1 MKKSMICKI
10 ANRITVIGYCLL
22 VIALGSC
29 SVDDVKP
36 QGTLDEETA
45 FSSPDKLVTAA
56 YAKLGDDWYSYP
68 FNLWPYGD
76 MSADDCLKGG
86 SGENDTGY
94 HPMEI
99 FSTLQPDRGEFDELW
114 YQLYSAISRCNRAL
128 EAIANA
134 EETADVRQMK
144 AEVLFLRAH
153 FYYKLQQMWYEVP
166 FVTEGMDNAAIEACP
181 QSTHDEIMQQIIDD
195 FQYAYENLPEAA
207 PGTTGRAHKV
217 AAAGQVLSELG
228 LR

>member
-1 MKKSMICKI
+1 MKKIKI
-10 ANRITVIGYCLL
+10 YIASLL
-22 VIALGSC
+22 LSVFAVSC

-45 FSSPDKLVTAA
+45 FSSPEKLVTAA

-99 FSTLQPDRGEFDELW
+99 FSTLQPDRGEFDEPVV
-114 YQLYSAISRCNRAL
+114 SAL
-128 EAIANA
+128 
-134 EETADVRQMK
+134 
-144 AEVLFLRAH
+144 
-153 FYYKLQQMWYEVP
+153 
-166 FVTEGMDNAAIEACP
+166 
-181 QSTHDEIMQQIIDD
+181 
-195 FQYAYENLPEAA
+195 
-207 PGTTGRAHKV
+207 
-217 AAAGQVLSELG
+217 
-228 LR
+228 

>member
-94 HPMEI
+94 HPI
-99 FSTLQPDRGEFDELW
+99 YPAARSWR
-114 YQLYSAISRCNRAL
+114 
-128 EAIANA
+128 
-134 EETADVRQMK
+134 VR
-144 AEVLFLRAH
+144 
-153 FYYKLQQMWYEVP
+153 
-166 FVTEGMDNAAIEACP
+166 
-181 QSTHDEIMQQIIDD
+181 
-195 FQYAYENLPEAA
+195 
-207 PGTTGRAHKV
+207 
-217 AAAGQVLSELG
+217 
-228 LR
+228 

>member
-1 MKKSMICKI
+1 MKKIKLYIS
-10 ANRITVIGYCLL
+10 ALL
-22 VIALGSC
+22 LSAFAVSC
-29 SVDDVKP
+29 TVDDVKP

-99 FSTLQPDRGEFDELW
+99 FTTLQPDRGEFDELW
-114 YQLYSAISRCNRAL
+114 YQLYSAISRCNRAI
-128 EAIANA
+128 EAINKM
-134 EETADVRQMK
+134 ETPDAK
-144 AEVLFLRAH
+144 LLGEVKFLRAH

-166 FVTEGMDNAAIEACP
+166 FITEGMSNADIE
-181 QSTHDEIMQQIIDD
+181 
-195 FQYAYENLPEAA
+195 
-207 PGTTGRAHKV
+207 V
-217 AAAGQVLSELG
+217 
-228 LR
+228 

>member
-1 MKKSMICKI
+1 MKKIQLYIS
-10 ANRITVIGYCLL
+10 ALL
-22 VIALGSC
+22 LSVFAASC
-29 SVDDVKP
+29 TVDDVKP

-45 FSSPDKLVTAA
+45 YSSPDKLVTAA

-114 YQLYSAISRCNRAL
+114 YQLYSAISRCNRAI
-128 EAIANA
+128 EAVNA
-134 EETADVRQMK
+134 METPNTQLL
-144 AEVLFLRAH
+144 AEVKFLRAH

-166 FVTEGMDNAAIEACP
+166 FITEGMSNADIET
-181 QSTHDEIMQQIIDD
+181 QTVTD
-195 FQYAYENLPEAA
+195 FILPE
-207 PGTTGRAHKV
+207 RAS
-217 AAAGQVLSELG
+217 GSC
-228 LR
+228 

>member
-1 MKKSMICKI
+1 MICKI
-10 ANRITVIGYCLL
+10 TNRITVIGYCLL

-86 SGENDTGY
+86 SG
-94 HPMEI
+94 
-99 FSTLQPDRGEFDELW
+99 
-114 YQLYSAISRCNRAL
+114 
-128 EAIANA
+128 
-134 EETADVRQMK
+134 
-144 AEVLFLRAH
+144 
-153 FYYKLQQMWYEVP
+153 
-166 FVTEGMDNAAIEACP
+166 
-181 QSTHDEIMQQIIDD
+181 
-195 FQYAYENLPEAA
+195 
-207 PGTTGRAHKV
+207 
-217 AAAGQVLSELG
+217 
-228 LR
+228 

>member
-1 MKKSMICKI
+1 MKKIQLYIS
-10 ANRITVIGYCLL
+10 ALL
-22 VIALGSC
+22 LSVFAVSC
-29 SVDDVKP
+29 TVDDVKP

-99 FSTLQPDRGEFDELW
+99 FSTLQPDRGE
-114 YQLYSAISRCNRAL
+114 
-128 EAIANA
+128 
-134 EETADVRQMK
+134 
-144 AEVLFLRAH
+144 
-153 FYYKLQQMWYEVP
+153 
-166 FVTEGMDNAAIEACP
+166 
-181 QSTHDEIMQQIIDD
+181 
-195 FQYAYENLPEAA
+195 
-207 PGTTGRAHKV
+207 
-217 AAAGQVLSELG
+217 
-228 LR
+228 